1 MEGGQGGLLGL
12 NVKVIVNKE
21 DKLDV
26 EDVEVVTDA
35 VEKLFKEEDV
45 PYTANVST
53 YVIYIYHVC

>member
-26 EDVEVVTDA
+26 EDVEVVTD
-35 VEKLFKEEDV
+35 VVVKPFKEEDV
-45 PYTANVST
+45 LCMANVST